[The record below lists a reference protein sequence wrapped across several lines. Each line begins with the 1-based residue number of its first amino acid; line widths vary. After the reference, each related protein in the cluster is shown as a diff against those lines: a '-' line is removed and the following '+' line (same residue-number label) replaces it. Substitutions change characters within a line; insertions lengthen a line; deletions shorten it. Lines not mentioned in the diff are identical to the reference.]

1 MDDTVAEYR
10 QELIESKSAS
20 QDQLDKAL
28 LTLSAGAFGITFA
41 FIDNF
46 ITGSPKAVGW
56 LFTSWIAWGCTIS
69 MSLVAF
75 YLTIKSFAKSITKL
89 DKEPE
94 SMFKNPFNT
103 YDKTVKVLNLLS
115 LTGFIIGL
123 ITIGIFVK
131 INL

>member
-1 MDDTVAEYR
+1 MDDVIKKYR
-10 QELIESKSAS
+10 QELIEAKSAS

-41 FIDNF
+41 FIDKF

-75 YLTIKSFAKSITKL
+75 YLTIKSFAQSITKL
-89 DKEPE
+89 DKDPE
-94 SMFKNPFNT
+94 SLYENP
-103 YDKTVKVLNLLS
+103 L
-115 LTGFIIGL
+115 
-123 ITIGIFVK
+123 
-131 INL
+131 